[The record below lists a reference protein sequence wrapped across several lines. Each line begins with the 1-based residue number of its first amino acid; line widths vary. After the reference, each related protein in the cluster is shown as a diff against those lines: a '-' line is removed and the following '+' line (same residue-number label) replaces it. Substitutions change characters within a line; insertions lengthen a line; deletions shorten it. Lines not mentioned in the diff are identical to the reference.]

1 MIIFEVLISV
11 SIFFDLIS
19 QYSHIST
26 SVRKLLLTIVLLAAG
41 VISAFRKG
49 IGTDYQHYIDIFVW
63 SNSPGINRTY
73 EEVGF
78 LAFNRLLYA
87 YGFTARAV
95 FVFTAFLLIFSIYYF
110 TVNIVPEKYW
120 LFFAFMFLAGGTYF
134 SSMNILRQ
142 YIGLSFVLIGF
153 VFNLKKRYLFGIAF
167 SMAAL
172 AFHRVSAVFFVVYI
186 LSWIVKRLK
195 SNQWVIVT
203 YAVAL
208 VLLLGG
214 VGPIAT
220 LIVKI
225 VPTWRGYVNVVNVSG
240 IDWLAMLKS
249 IIPNILIL
257 YSFLRRDNLNSKS
270 TFANST
276 VKNLHDNTLVY
287 VRTGSVIFGA
297 LAIAFPGNMVLT
309 RITELF
315 SVFLFAEVCHI
326 VKNEPKKTKPLLWFV
341 IVLYYMLLTVVTIF
355 IMHGNGINGYEF
367 SISI

>member
-1 MIIFEVLISV
+1 MIIFAVLISV

-26 SVRKLLLTIVLLAAG
+26 SVRKLLLTIVLLVAG

-49 IGTDYQHYIDIFVW
+49 IGTDYQHYLDIFVW

-73 EEVGF
+73 EEAGF

-87 YGFTARAV
+87 YGLTARAV
-95 FVFTAFLLIFSIYYF
+95 FVFTSFLLIFSVFYF
-110 TVNIVPEKYW
+110 TVNIVPERYW
-120 LFFAFMFLAGGTYF
+120 LFFVFMFLAGGTYF

-142 YIGLSFVLIGF
+142 YISLSFVLIGF
-153 VFNLKKRYLFGIAF
+153 VLNMKRRYLSGIIF
-167 SMAAL
+167 SLIAL
-172 AFHRVSAVFFVVYI
+172 LFHRISAVFFAVYI

-203 YAVAL
+203 YVVAI

-220 LIVKI
+220 LIVKL
-225 VPTWRGYVNVVNVSG
+225 VPTWQGYISVVNVSG
-240 IDWLAMLKS
+240 IDWLAMLKA

-257 YSFLRRDNLNSKS
+257 YSFFRGNGSNLESSSVDLPVRGVRDS
-270 TFANST
+270 
-276 VKNLHDNTLVY
+276 TLVY
-287 VRTGSVIFGA
+287 IRTGMVIFGA
-297 LAIAFPGNMVLT
+297 LTIAFPGNMVLT

-315 SVFLFAEVCHI
+315 AVFLFAGICHI
-326 VKNEPKKTKPLLWFV
+326 VEDEPQKTRLFLWSI
-341 IVLYYMLLTVVTIF
+341 IVLYYVLLTVVTIF
-355 IMHGNGINGYEF
+355 TMHGNGITGYEF
-367 SISI
+367 SFSV